1 MAGHSKWKQIKRQ
14 KAVADA
20 RRGAVFTKLGREITV
35 AARTGG
41 PDPDAN
47 ARLRLAILKA
57 RENNMPV
64 DVIER
69 AISKATG
76 ETEAS
81 HLEEIVYEGYAPGGA
96 AVLVE
101 ALTDNRN
108 RTVAEVR
115 NAFTRGGGSLGEAGS
130 VAWLFHT
137 RGVITLP
144 LAKGQ
149 DADELAL
156 IAIDAGAE
164 DFAVEGDT
172 LSVYTK
178 PEDLEAVRRALIAAG
193 HEPASSEIAK
203 VPTTTVPLADKE
215 AVQTLRLLERLE
227 ELDDVQRVY
236 CNADF
241 PDAVLAAFAG

>member
-14 KAVADA
+14 KAVTDA
-20 RRGAVFTKLGREITV
+20 RRGAVFTKLGREVTV

-41 PDPDAN
+41 PDPDSN

-57 RENNMPV
+57 RESNMPV

-76 ETEAS
+76 EADAGQLDEVT
-81 HLEEIVYEGYAPGGA
+81 YEGYASGGA

-115 NAFTRGGGSLGEAGS
+115 NAFGRGGGNLGEAGS
-130 VAWLFHT
+130 VAWVFST
-137 RGVITLP
+137 RGLITLT
-144 LAKGQ
+144 LARGA
-149 DADELAL
+149 DADEVALA
-156 IAIDAGAE
+156 AIDAGAE
-164 DFAVEGDT
+164 DFVAEGDT
-172 LSVYTK
+172 LSVYTR
-178 PEDLEAVRRALIAAG
+178 PDDLEAVRKALIEAG
-193 HEPASSEIAK
+193 HEPTSAEIAR
-203 VPTTTVPLADKE
+203 VPSSTVSLDERE
-215 AVQTLRLLERLE
+215 AVQTLRLLDRLE

-236 CNADF
+236 SNADF
-241 PDAVLAAFAG
+241 PDAVLSAYAG

>member
-14 KAVADA
+14 KAVTDA
-20 RRGAVFTKLGREITV
+20 RRGAVFTKLGREVTV

-41 PDPDAN
+41 PDPDSN

-57 RENNMPV
+57 RESNMPV

-76 ETEAS
+76 EADAGQLDEVT
-81 HLEEIVYEGYAPGGA
+81 YEGYAPGGA

-115 NAFTRGGGSLGEAGS
+115 NAFGRGGGNLGEAGS
-130 VAWLFHT
+130 VAWVFST
-137 RGVITLP
+137 RGLITLT
-144 LAKGQ
+144 LARGA
-149 DADELAL
+149 DADEVALA
-156 IAIDAGAE
+156 AIDAGAE
-164 DFAVEGDT
+164 DFVAEGDT
-172 LSVYTK
+172 LSVYTR
-178 PEDLEAVRRALIAAG
+178 PDDLEAVRKALIEAG
-193 HEPASSEIAK
+193 HEPTSAEIAR
-203 VPTTTVPLADKE
+203 VPSSTVSLDERE
-215 AVQTLRLLERLE
+215 AVQTLRLLDRLE

-236 CNADF
+236 SNADF
-241 PDAVLAAFAG
+241 PDAVLSAYAG

>member
-14 KAVADA
+14 KAVTDA
-20 RRGAVFTKLGREITV
+20 RRGAVFTKLGREVTV

-41 PDPDAN
+41 PDPDSN

-57 RENNMPV
+57 RESNMPV
-64 DVIER
+64 DVIDR
-69 AISKATG
+69 ALSKATG
-76 ETEAS
+76 EADAS
-81 HLEEIVYEGYAPGGA
+81 QLDEIVYEGYAPGGA

-115 NAFTRGGGSLGEAGS
+115 SAFGRGGGNLGEAGS
-130 VAWLFHT
+130 VAWVFST
-137 RGVITLP
+137 RGVLTFS
-144 LAKGQ
+144 LARGA

-156 IAIDAGAE
+156 LAIDAGAE
-164 DFAVEGDT
+164 DFVVEGDT

-178 PEDLEAVRRALIAAG
+178 PEELEAVRRALIEQG
-193 HEPASSEIAK
+193 HEPSSAEIAK
-203 VPTTTVPLADKE
+203 VPANTVPLDEKDAI
-215 AVQTLRLLERLE
+215 QTLRLLDRLE
-227 ELDDVQRVY
+227 DLDDVQRVY
-236 CNADF
+236 SNADF

>member
-14 KAVADA
+14 KAVVDA

-35 AARTGG
+35 AARTAG
-41 PDPDAN
+41 PDPDSN

-57 RENNMPV
+57 RESNMPV
-64 DVIER
+64 DVIDR
-69 AISKATG
+69 ALSKATG
-76 ETEAS
+76 EADAS
-81 HLEEIVYEGYAPGGA
+81 QLDEIVYEGYAPGGA

-115 NAFTRGGGSLGEAGS
+115 SAFGRGGGNLGEAGS
-130 VAWLFHT
+130 VAWVFST
-137 RGVITLP
+137 RGVLTFS
-144 LAKGQ
+144 LARGA

-156 IAIDAGAE
+156 LAIDAGAE
-164 DFAVEGDT
+164 DFVVEGDT

-178 PEDLEAVRRALIAAG
+178 PEELEAVRRALIEQG
-193 HEPASSEIAK
+193 HEPASAEIAK
-203 VPTTTVPLADKE
+203 VPANTVPLDEKDAI
-215 AVQTLRLLERLE
+215 QTLRLLDRLE
-227 ELDDVQRVY
+227 DLDDVQRVY
-236 CNADF
+236 SNADF

>member
-14 KAVADA
+14 KAVTDA
-20 RRGAVFTKLGREITV
+20 RRGAVFTKLGREVTV

-41 PDPDAN
+41 PDPDSN

-57 RENNMPV
+57 RESNMPV

-76 ETEAS
+76 EADAGQLDEVT
-81 HLEEIVYEGYAPGGA
+81 YEGYAPGGA

-115 NAFTRGGGSLGEAGS
+115 NAFGRGGGNLGEAGS
-130 VAWLFHT
+130 VAWVFST
-137 RGVITLP
+137 RGLITLT
-144 LAKGQ
+144 LARGA
-149 DADELAL
+149 DADEVALA
-156 IAIDAGAE
+156 AIDAGAE
-164 DFAVEGDT
+164 DFVAEGDT
-172 LSVYTK
+172 LSVYTR
-178 PEDLEAVRRALIAAG
+178 PDDLEAVRKELIEAG
-193 HEPASSEIAK
+193 HEPTSAEIAR
-203 VPTTTVPLADKE
+203 VPSSTVSLDERE
-215 AVQTLRLLERLE
+215 AVQTLRLLDRLE

-236 CNADF
+236 SNADF
-241 PDAVLAAFAG
+241 PDAVLSAYAG

>member
-14 KAVADA
+14 KAVTDA
-20 RRGAVFTKLGREITV
+20 RRGAVFTKLGREVTV

-41 PDPDAN
+41 PDPDSN

-57 RENNMPV
+57 RESNMPV

-76 ETEAS
+76 EADAGQLDEVT
-81 HLEEIVYEGYAPGGA
+81 YEGYASGGA

-115 NAFTRGGGSLGEAGS
+115 NAFGRGGGNLGEAGS
-130 VAWLFHT
+130 VAWVFST
-137 RGVITLP
+137 RGLITLT
-144 LAKGQ
+144 LARGA
-149 DADELAL
+149 DADEVALA
-156 IAIDAGAE
+156 AIDAGAE
-164 DFAVEGDT
+164 DFVAEGDT
-172 LSVYTK
+172 LSVYTR
-178 PEDLEAVRRALIAAG
+178 PDDLEAVRKALIEAG
-193 HEPASSEIAK
+193 HAPASAEIAR
-203 VPTTTVPLADKE
+203 VPSSTVSLDERE
-215 AVQTLRLLERLE
+215 AVQTLRLLDRLE

-236 CNADF
+236 SNADF
-241 PDAVLAAFAG
+241 PDAVLSAYAG

>member
-14 KAVADA
+14 KAVVDA

-41 PDPDAN
+41 PDPDSN

-57 RENNMPV
+57 RESNMPV
-64 DVIER
+64 DVIDR
-69 AISKATG
+69 ALSKATG
-76 ETEAS
+76 EADAS
-81 HLEEIVYEGYAPGGA
+81 QLDEIVYEGYAPGGA

-115 NAFTRGGGSLGEAGS
+115 SAFGRGGGNLGEAGS
-130 VAWLFHT
+130 VAWVFST

-144 LAKGQ
+144 LAKGA

-156 IAIDAGAE
+156 LAIDAGAE
-164 DFAVEGDT
+164 DFVVEGDT

-178 PEDLEAVRRALIAAG
+178 PEDLEAVRRALIEQG
-193 HEPASSEIAK
+193 HEPSSAEIAK
-203 VPTTTVPLADKE
+203 VPANTVPLEEKDAI
-215 AVQTLRLLERLE
+215 QTLRLLDRLE
-227 ELDDVQRVY
+227 DLDDVQRVY
-236 CNADF
+236 SNADF